1 MDRYKLFKV
10 RVLLFLLLPYSVLA
24 QFNYNIDQS
33 IPVEVNGKN
42 LLNPW
47 AGGLNAAQV
56 NTMDLNADGK
66 ADLIVFDKTVSRI
79 STFLAVDNG
88 YHYAPDYETLFPVEV
103 NTFVVLRDYNCDGK
117 KDLFTF
123 GQIGVLVF
131 QNVTQPGKP
140 LAWKK
145 LAFYN
150 STTGLKSEVL
160 LTLGF
165 SGKINLLPGSNDL
178 PNFTDMDGDGD
189 LDVLNMRFVSPSTAE
204 YHKNF
209 SMERYGRCDS
219 LDLERQTQN
228 WGGFEECS
236 CGKIAFGKTC
246 IQLGGRAQ
254 HTGGKALLTLDLD
267 GDGDKDLL
275 FSEESCPR
283 IYYLENQGNS
293 TVAIM
298 NSVSLFPATN
308 PVGIQVFPAP
318 YLEDVDFDGKTDLI
332 ASPNLGARVDLS
344 TNFLESLWFY
354 KNTGSNQLP
363 IFTYL
368 KNNLL
373 QEDMIEVGD
382 FSAPAFTDIDQDGD
396 KDLFIGR
403 YTNTLLSGAISY
415 YENTGTAS
423 APSFNMIT
431 NDFLGLSKRSIY
443 NIKPQFIDA
452 DKNGGIDL
460 VLTATSTQNGSTN
473 LYYILSSSKNSTALG
488 GQGLQ
493 LTNVTIGLNENI
505 TMADIDQ
512 DGKVD
517 LLIGK
522 STGSLEY
529 WRNTGTK
536 FLLTNNKF
544 LGLGESVARQNITAV
559 VGDVD
564 HDGRDDIVVGDQQG
578 QLSVFG
584 DFRSNGSNTQPIP
597 VLIYNSLSKSHTA
610 RNLGGSLRPV
620 ITYLLGIDK
629 PEIIVGN
636 TLGGLYIL
644 KSDDGQALSDEPMI
658 TLFPNPLRP
667 EQLLSILTD
676 RNARME
682 IFTVHGQQIGT
693 SLSITGNQV
702 GTYPLQGVAPGIYVA
717 RFTYG
722 DKTVGRRFIIL

>member
-1 MDRYKLFKV
+1 M
-10 RVLLFLLLPYSVLA
+10 RVLLLLLLPYSVLA

-47 AGGLNAAQV
+47 AGGLNTPQIS
-56 NTMDLNADGK
+56 TMDLNADGQ
-66 ADLIVFDKTVSRI
+66 ADLVIFDKTVSRI
-79 STFLAVDNG
+79 STFLARDNG
-88 YHYAPDYETLFPVEV
+88 YHYAPDYEALFPAEI
-103 NTFVVLRDYNCDGK
+103 NTFVVLKDFNCDGK

-131 QNVTQPGKP
+131 QNITQPGKP

-145 LAFYN
+145 LSFYN
-150 STTGLKSEVL
+150 SSTGLKSEVL

-189 LDVLNMRFVSPSTAE
+189 LDVLNMRFVSPNSAE

-219 LDLERQTQN
+219 LDLERQTQY

-246 IQLGGRAQ
+246 AQLGGRAE

-267 GDGDKDLL
+267 NDGDKDLL
-275 FSEESCPR
+275 FSEESCSR
-283 IYYLENQGNS
+283 IYYMENQGNS
-293 TVAIM
+293 TLAVM
-298 NSVSLFPATN
+298 NGVSLFPATS
-308 PVGIQVFPAP
+308 PVGIQIFPAP
-318 YLEDVDFDGKTDLI
+318 YLEDLDFDGKTDLI
-332 ASPNLGARVDLS
+332 ASPNLTARADLT
-344 TNFLESLWFY
+344 TNFLESFWFY

-363 IFTYL
+363 IFTYV
-368 KNNLL
+368 KNNFL

-403 YTNTLLSGAISY
+403 YTNDLLSGSILY
-415 YENTGTAS
+415 YENTGTAT
-423 APSFNMIT
+423 APSFKMIT
-431 NDFLGLSKRSIY
+431 DDFLGLSHRSMY
-443 NIKPQFIDA
+443 NMKPQFIDV
-452 DKNGGIDL
+452 DKNGGVDL
-460 VLTATSTQNGSTN
+460 VLTATNTQNGSTN
-473 LYYILSSSKNSTALG
+473 LYFILSSSTHSTALG
-488 GQGLQ
+488 GQALQ

-517 LLIGK
+517 FLIGK

-536 FLLTNNKF
+536 FSLNNNKF
-544 LGLGESVARQNITAV
+544 LGLGESVTRQNITAV

-564 HDGRDDIVVGDQQG
+564 NDGRDDIVIGDQEG
-578 QLSVFG
+578 RLSVFG
-584 DFRSNGSNTQPIP
+584 DFRSSGANTQPTS
-597 VLIYNSLSKSHTA
+597 VLVYNSLSQSHA
-610 RNLGGSLRPV
+610 AKNLGGRLRPV
-620 ITYLLGIDK
+620 IAHLLEINK

-636 TLGGLYIL
+636 TLGGLFVL
-644 KSDDGQALSDEPMI
+644 KSDDGETLSDEPMI

-667 EQLLSILTD
+667 EQPLSILTD

-682 IFTVHGQQIGT
+682 IFTTLGQQIGT

-717 RFTYG
+717 RFTCG
-722 DKTVGRRFIIL
+722 DKAVGRRFIIL